1 MSNIV
6 NELVSLMVQANNEL
20 PKAKG
25 KDKKKW
31 VINKMKDIITLD
43 NYIED
48 LLIAFIDIIID
59 VENNKLIINKKVKT
73 SMFNCFKDIQNCCN

>member
-6 NELVSLMVQANNEL
+6 NELVSLMVRANIEL

-31 VINKMKDIITLD
+31 VLSKMKEIITLD
-43 NYIED
+43 NHIED
-48 LLIAFIDIIID
+48 LIIAFIDIIID
-59 VENNKLIINKKVKT
+59 VENDKIVINKKVKT
-73 SMFNCFKDIQNCCN
+73 SIFNCFKDIKNCCN

>member
-6 NELVSLMVQANNEL
+6 NELVSLMVEANIVL

-31 VINKMKDIITLD
+31 VISKMKELITLD

-48 LLIAFIDIIID
+48 LIIAFIDIIID
-59 VENNKLIINKKVKT
+59 VENDKIIINKKVKT
-73 SMFNCFKDIQNCCN
+73 NIFSCFKDFKNCCK

>member
-6 NELVSLMVQANNEL
+6 NELVSLMVQANIEL

-31 VINKMKDIITLD
+31 VLNKMKEIITLD
-43 NYIED
+43 NYFED
-48 LLIAFIDIIID
+48 LIIAFIDIIID
-59 VENNKLIINKKVKT
+59 VENGKLVINKKVKT
-73 SMFNCFKDIQNCCN
+73 SIFNCFKDFKNCC

>member
-6 NELVSLMVQANNEL
+6 NELVSLMVQANIEL

-31 VINKMKDIITLD
+31 VLNKMKEIITLD
-43 NYIED
+43 NYFED
-48 LLIAFIDIIID
+48 LIIAFIDIIID
-59 VENNKLIINKKVKT
+59 VENGKLLINKKVKT
-73 SMFNCFKDIQNCCN
+73 SIFNCFKDFKNCC